1 MSAVSAELGVPDNV
15 IALPKKKRPPV
26 RRVHRAR
33 RVIAIGGGKGG
44 VGKSLITAN
53 VGLALARR
61 GARVVVVDGDLGGAN
76 LHTCLGVSPPQKTL
90 SDFVDR
96 RVEQIEDVLVPT
108 PYERLSLVSGAHDIL
123 DAANLRHAQK
133 KKLIKHLQTLDADFV
148 LLDLG
153 AGSSF
158 NVLDLFLAADRGV
171 VVVLPEPTSIE
182 NAYRF
187 IKAAFFRRLYGQAE
201 QLGVMDLLNEAIA
214 GRTGAPRT
222 PFELIARARERSPE
236 TAARLELELKGFTPQ
251 LVVNQARARGDFDVG
266 MQICSAWKKFFGLD
280 MGFLGAVG
288 HDEAVPRAL
297 KSFKP
302 LLVAEPDSAAA
313 TGVLRVVENLLA
325 LG

>member
-1 MSAVSAELGVPDNV
+1 MSTSAELLVPDNV
-15 IALPKKKRPPV
+15 IALKSRKRAPP
-26 RRVHRAR
+26 RRTARAR

-44 VGKSLITAN
+44 VGKSLICAN

-61 GARVVVVDGDLGGAN
+61 GAKVVVVDGDLGGAN
-76 LHTCLGVSPPQKTL
+76 LHTCLGVSPPERTL

-96 RVEQIEDVLVPT
+96 KVEQIEDVLVPT

-133 KKLIKHLQTLDADFV
+133 KKLIRHLQTLDADFV
-148 LLDLG
+148 LVDLG
-153 AGSSF
+153 AGTSF
-158 NVLDLFLAADRGV
+158 NALDLFLAADRGV

-187 IKAAFFRRLYGQAE
+187 IKASFFRRLYGQSDA
-201 QLGVMDLLNEAIA
+201 LGVTDLLNEAVA
-214 GRTGAPRT
+214 ARQGAPRT

-236 TAARLELELKGFTPQ
+236 TASRLELELKGFKPL

-266 MQICSAWKKFFGLD
+266 MQICAAWKKFFGLEL
-280 MGFLGAVG
+280 GFLGAVG
-288 HDEAVPRAL
+288 HDDAVPRAL

-302 LLVAEPDSAAA
+302 LLVSEPESSAAM
-313 TGVLRVVENLLA
+313 GLLRVVDNLLA
-325 LG
+325 LD

>member
-1 MSAVSAELGVPDNV
+1 MPPSAELFVPDNV
-15 IALPKKKRPPV
+15 IALPPRKKTTAKRL
-26 RRVHRAR
+26 HKAR

-44 VGKSLITAN
+44 VGKSLLTAN
-53 VGLALARR
+53 LGLALSRR

-76 LHTCLGVSPPQKTL
+76 LHTCLGVSAPEKTL

-96 RVEQIEDVLVPT
+96 RVEQIEDVIVPT

-133 KKLIKHLQTLDADFV
+133 KKLIRHLQTIDADFV
-148 LLDLG
+148 LVDLG

-187 IKAAFFRRLYGQAE
+187 IKAAFFRRLYAQADS
-201 QLGVMDLLNEAIA
+201 LGVSDLLTEAVA
-214 GRTGAPRT
+214 GRKGAPRT
-222 PFELIARARERSPE
+222 PFELVARARERSPE
-236 TAARLELELKGFTPQ
+236 TAARLELELKGFKPQ

-266 MQICSAWKKFFGLD
+266 TQICGAWKKFFGLEL
-280 MGFLGAVG
+280 GFLGAVG

-297 KSFKP
+297 KTLRP
-302 LLVAEPDSAAA
+302 LLVAEPESAAA

-325 LG
+325 LD

>member
-1 MSAVSAELGVPDNV
+1 MSNSAELLIPSNV
-15 IALPKKKRPPV
+15 IALPQKKKPPQK
-26 RRVHRAR
+26 RLHKAR

-53 VGLALARR
+53 VGLALAQR

-76 LHTCLGVSPPQKTL
+76 LHTVLGVPPPQKTL

-96 RVEQIEDVLVPT
+96 KVEQIEDVMVPT
-108 PYERLSLVSGAHDIL
+108 RFERLSLVSGAHDIL

-133 KKLIKHLQTLDADFV
+133 KKLIRHLQTLDADFV

-187 IKAAFFRRLYGQAE
+187 IKAAFFRRLYRQAE
-201 QLGVMDLLNEAIA
+201 ALGVSDLLSEAMTA
-214 GRTGAPRT
+214 REGAPKT
-222 PFELIARARERSPE
+222 PWELIARARERNPE
-236 TAARLELELKGFTPQ
+236 TAAKLEIELKGFRPH
-251 LVVNQARARGDFDVG
+251 LVVNQARSRSDFDVG
-266 MQICSAWKKFFGLD
+266 MQICAAWKKFFGLD
-280 MGFLGAVG
+280 MGFLGAIG
-288 HDEAVPRAL
+288 HDDAVPRAL
-297 KSFKP
+297 KSFQP
-302 LLVAEPDSAAA
+302 LLVNEPQSAAGA
-313 TGVLRVVENLLA
+313 GMMRVVENLLA
-325 LG
+325 LD